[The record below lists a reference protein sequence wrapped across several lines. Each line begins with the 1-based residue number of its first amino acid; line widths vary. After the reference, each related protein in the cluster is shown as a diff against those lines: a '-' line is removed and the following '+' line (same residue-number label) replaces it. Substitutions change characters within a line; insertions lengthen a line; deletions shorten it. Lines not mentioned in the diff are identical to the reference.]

1 MPEKIKTLYGSL
13 VEEGYELPNYD
24 QFLKDMSDNNKRT
37 KFHAS
42 LVEEGYELPDYKTF
56 SIDMGFDEKKKGFQT
71 DLGSA
76 YETTSGGSFP
86 KYQGMRLEG
95 STPMTKKGPRQPS
108 SPSNVDKGTFQQVKQ
123 KLSKESPIVK
133 IGTYEGALSIVNQR
147 FNQNLELFNQAKQA
161 GDEQAMAQLQPLLEI
176 DSKKAEGLKKGIDAQ
191 KLEANFTEADDI
203 ANNFNIGVYRAMGT
217 MMQGPKAFDESVA
230 VILADVAGIPQESV
244 KAYMENVYPIT
255 SSASDKLASAG
266 KFVNKIA
273 EERGQEKNLNRS
285 YGGSAYE
292 ALLKGDVKTSA
303 NYAFKDFVQSFPSSM
318 TYVNPATAT
327 LSSLGMV
334 GEELQAAKDR
344 GEQVDSKTVLAGGI
358 KAGLEI
364 ATERWLGGTKS
375 AAKLLNSLGKEGA
388 EQAIR
393 EGVEQLAKKSLG
405 RKWLEATGEEVVGES
420 INQLGSNAVDIYLN
434 GNKEKSLFEG
444 VGDAALISV
453 FGGGVQTGLSET
465 ANHYLDKAK
474 YNKAQAMREEAA
486 SLTDQAMDQPNEVA
500 KEALEEKAAEIQ
512 ADADNI
518 EKKESE
524 LAINAS
530 TETVDAIMGVETQ
543 MDELSVALE
552 TATPETAPILEEKIN
567 ALEEERVALVE
578 QATLEAN
585 EAIKALESVK
595 EPIQEDEAINEAKD
609 SSGDIGSS
617 PNVGGTKES
626 DITAGTNKEQPSEN
640 VSVSTQEEVVVQEE
654 PAKEEVK
661 AQESIVEETPA
672 SESKEEKVNRKYEN
686 GDFILYKNN
695 DWVVVKVNS
704 NGSVRI
710 QPKYNARPSDVITVD
725 EKDIKLVRTAND
737 IKAARIQF
745 SIDSLKEKKD
755 SAKKASEKQMWQD
768 EIDKK
773 QKELD
778 ELLTNKQQEDAVK
791 TGKKSESNISEYKGT
806 AEQQQGEQED
816 RTNKEEP
823 ITTSQEEAGN
833 SGGSKQSRESKTQER
848 VARTEKSIDEAAEW
862 LKSKLKIDLPEGTKK
877 SGGGFTDEQLI
888 DLVAKAA
895 KAVAKGAIVTAANI
909 KEVLDTLREGGFLEG
924 VDEEVISKSVLE
936 QETPKE
942 EPKKEKVDEP
952 KSKTS
957 KFFDTISNNK
967 SLEEANK
974 VLSDD
979 IFEYIPK
986 SQDESRKKAKAYID
1000 KVGVEDALENFL
1012 SNSVEGLELDEEV
1025 ALASLLTII
1034 INMGIERNIQEG
1046 NLEGRDALEKKYQQL
1061 IEVARNRFTKLGQA
1075 VNAIK
1080 LFLESM
1086 SSPELAAYRLENTVR
1101 KANEEIKKKP
1111 AVKTN
1116 ASTRVNSGKK
1126 TINEGVKTAAEEVA
1140 QELNNELYGVIT
1152 KGKKGLTESQKK
1164 NVKAFFNK
1172 LKVNPNA
1179 KTNAKILPVKEIV
1192 AAFVTTKAFNDFI
1205 EKVGELVAEGLSLSV
1220 AMTQVSTEF
1229 IKDKIASPD
1238 ELAQARKILS
1248 EEVNG
1253 LKEKKPLTEAQK
1265 QRNAAR
1271 EELRKATSEYKEM
1284 EKLAKELEKERERV
1298 EKLRKE
1304 EAKKQSERIDKATNE
1319 LLAAERKE
1327 AEKNAKE
1334 LENKIKELSKEISQG
1349 KALQDQ
1355 VEDIINEYLK
1365 MGAMDNTA
1373 NQALIDLVKERL
1385 GITDEKQAVDVAT
1398 KIAKSVV
1405 TNIREKLSKKWD
1417 ADIKRQRAK
1426 ETKEEKVKDPHKEVN
1441 DFVKGVALG
1450 SMGAEQFIELFGA
1463 KYGLETLTEQDFSK
1477 VRELAAKVRD
1487 AETKHRKAKAL
1498 NDMVQYINSKAPVTL
1513 SQLFDE
1519 LWYFKVLSP
1528 ALTFF
1533 LGTADTN
1540 LTYNATQVYNTIFE
1554 LPIQQLFTSL
1564 RNKAEIGKDKKGL
1577 KKAELI
1583 FADAIRNIA
1592 MGYAKAVIQ
1601 RGNVKNVDIL
1611 TKNAFLDVIKT
1622 EGFLKDS
1629 ITYFKE
1635 VMTEGSGAFQEYES
1649 PFKAGAKTEFEIR
1662 RWFKLA
1668 KNGDMQAKRDIVNA
1682 MLNSGADALNLLVK
1696 SVPRSLAAGDLF
1708 FSAIIKNAYLPALV
1722 REYLIKNTDLR
1733 GEALNAEVSRI
1744 LLNTDI
1750 ELENAKQRAVENR
1763 MRLDIEIRPKM
1774 VGDKMTYEIYDK
1786 GKLVKGQIFDTKE
1799 EANEYAR
1806 RVVAPKSPMYEMDVT
1821 DYLNVKIPTQAM
1833 LGANRLAGQAI
1844 LGGSPPGM
1852 SGQLL
1857 KGFNYLND
1865 IIGKGTT
1872 GLEDVSKSLMLKG
1885 EDTNLKYILT
1895 PTALTAKTLA
1905 VVISGL
1911 SRLMAFRRVG
1921 IMLARNYSNYVP
1933 PIGLLRYGMSYAD
1946 KSALFIDYLPDQIPS
1961 DVERDKMLAQA
1972 ILGTFITAISVTSI
1986 LALKGLMDDDDDKD
2000 ERIRKAIKNIQP
2012 GTLVGSL
2019 SDILTKDQIAAYK
2032 ASGDIQEF
2040 SIFVEL
2046 DKNGKRKWRSVKPDP
2061 KYSSA
2066 LILATY
2072 AWNDIINKD
2081 DSGLKSAGLGLASFY
2096 NQIKE
2101 MGIGQGLPK
2110 LSNARSIG
2118 EFADI
2123 VAQTAF
2129 FDNLEITKIGLVTKL
2144 TQYLDRKKRLD
2155 PHWMDYVEDSD
2166 SYLQGTANYVMNE
2179 AIPFYNLGDAVRQ
2192 PLSYGALGEEMYRT
2206 PSSEQGYISASIS
2219 YLDSGKNK
2227 ETRNMYR
2234 WLASNG
2240 YDKIFYPNVSDLK
2253 DAEGHEIKLSIF
2265 EKNRLG
2271 MLAAKASY
2279 LELKKKK
2286 ADLEVVRQT
2295 GGTKAF
2301 RTEVEKIFR
2310 SNFNDVVQLVKK
2322 NALADAV
2329 EYTRKKNDADFKDKV
2344 EELKI
2349 KNKVLYGY
2357 DTKNDDGET
2366 IHVKGIIDIIKD
2378 QISNSEGKF
2387 VSFDEMDTFGTA
2399 IKEAKK
2405 NDKWNMITTNLN
2417 VLKDKYS
2424 DEAIVNYLSQLKE
2437 LNYIEEELMTDSY
2450 LYIMGKKLK
2459 KSE

>member
-86 KYQGMRLEG
+86 KYQGMKLEG

-108 SPSNVDKGTFQQVKQ
+108 SPSNVDKGTFQQTKQ

-133 IGTYEGALSIVNQR
+133 IGAYEGALNIVNQR

-191 KLEANFTEADDI
+191 KNEAKLKEEDTFG
-203 ANNFNIGVYRAMGT
+203 NNINIGVYQAFGNLLQSPQGLTKAAFTPIMEYGMSLNPIQREVMFKTLAKLDPNMMAMETLGEF
-217 MMQGPKAFDESVA
+217 GG
-230 VILADVAGIPQESV
+230 DVT
-244 KAYMENVYPIT
+244 KY
-255 SSASDKLASAG
+255 
-266 KFVNKIA
+266 A
-273 EERGQEKNLNRS
+273 EERKQMANMNR
-285 YGGSAYE
+285 AYE
-292 ALLKGDVKTSA
+292 GSSYNALLEGDIKSA
-303 NYAFKDFVQSFPSSM
+303 VTYAAKDFANSLPSSA
-318 TYVNPATAT
+318 TYASGVGAA
-327 LSSLGMV
+327 LMSAGMV
-334 GEELQAAKDR
+334 GDEIRRTEEETGQAV
-344 GEQVDSKTVLAGGI
+344 GSKEILSASV
-358 KAGLEI
+358 KAGLEVV
-364 ATERWLGGTKS
+364 TERLFGDGKV
-375 AAKLLNSLGKEGA
+375 AVDLVKKLGKQGA
-388 EQAIR
+388 EEAISS
-393 EGVEQLAKKSLG
+393 VVKDITKKGLG
-405 RKWLEATGEEVVGES
+405 RKIAQQAGEEVIGES
-420 INQLGSNAVDIYLN
+420 LNQIGANAADIYIN
-434 GNKEKSLFEG
+434 GKKDVNLWDG
-444 VGDAALISV
+444 VGDAALIALVGGSTY
-453 FGGGVQTGLSET
+453 GGGLTT
-465 ANHYLDKAK
+465 INHYIDKAK
-474 YNKAQAMREEAA
+474 YNKSQAMREEAA

-500 KEALEEKAAEIQ
+500 AQALEEKAAEIQ

-552 TATPETAPILEEKIN
+552 TATPETAPILEEKLN

-585 EAIKALESVK
+585 EAIKALESIKEEEIKIDTPTLNLSVK
-595 EPIQEDEAINEAKD
+595 ENPFKESLRKLGYNDSDIDNMTMEQMQDIVINKTEAPIVESSAKVDSVKENAKQERIAELQKQLEDEAINEAKD
-609 SSGDIGSS
+609 SSGDIVSS

-626 DITAGTNKEQPSEN
+626 DITAGTNKGKPSEN
-640 VSVSTQEEVVVQEE
+640 VSVSTQEE
-654 PAKEEVK
+654 EVELSPK
-661 AQESIVEETPA
+661 AQSLL
-672 SESKEEKVNRKYEN
+672 EN
-686 GDFILYKNN
+686 
-695 DWVVVKVNS
+695 
-704 NGSVRI
+704 
-710 QPKYNARPSDVITVD
+710 
-725 EKDIKLVRTAND
+725 
-737 IKAARIQF
+737 
-745 SIDSLKEKKD
+745 SLKQYNESSPEQQVEMLDKVKEQLALNEKGESTIGMGLDADAVAAGK
-755 SAKKASEKQMWQD
+755 EFIKQV
-768 EIDKK
+768 E
-773 QKELD
+773 
-778 ELLTNKQQEDAVK
+778 TNKQQEDAVK
-791 TGKKSESNISEYKGT
+791 TGDKSESNISEYKG
-806 AEQQQGEQED
+806 ADKQQQGEQED

-833 SGGSKQSRESKTQER
+833 RGGSKQSRESKTKER

-862 LKSKLKIDLPEGTKK
+862 LKNKLKIELPDGTKK

-895 KAVAKGAIVTAANI
+895 KAIAKGAIVTAANI

-1012 SNSVEGLELDEEV
+1012 SNSVDGLELDEEV

-1061 IEVARNRFTKLGQA
+1061 IEAARNRFTKLGQA

-1111 AVKTN
+1111 SVKTN
-1116 ASTRVNSGKK
+1116 ASTKVNSGKK

-1164 NVKAFFNK
+1164 NVKDFFNK

-1205 EKVGELVAEGLSLSV
+1205 EKVGELVAEGISLSV

-1334 LENKIKELSKEISQG
+1334 LEKKIKELSKEISQG

-1417 ADIKRQRAK
+1417 ADIKRQREK

-1450 SMGAEQFIELFGA
+1450 SMDAEQFIELFGA

-1577 KKAELI
+1577 KKAELV

-1733 GEALNAEVSRI
+1733 GEALNTEVSRI

-1763 MRLDIEIRPKM
+1763 MRLDIEIKPKM

-1821 DYLNVKIPTQAM
+1821 DYLNVKIPAQAM

-1972 ILGTFITAISVTSI
+1972 VLGTFITAMSVTSI

-2166 SYLQGTANYVMNE
+2166 DYLQGTANYVMNE
-2179 AIPFYNLGDAVRQ
+2179 AIPFYNLADAVRQ

-2206 PSSEQGYISASIS
+2206 PSSEQGFISASIS

-2253 DAEGHEIKLSIF
+2253 DSDGHEIKLSMF
-2265 EKNRLG
+2265 EKNKLG

-2286 ADLEVVRQT
+2286 ASLEVIRQT

-2322 NALADAV
+2322 KMPSDAV
-2329 EYTRKKNDADFKDKV
+2329 EYEREKNNIEFENKV
-2344 EELKI
+2344 EKLKADNEGLFELIGSI
-2349 KNKVLYGY
+2349 KS
-2357 DTKNDDGET
+2357 E
-2366 IHVKGIIDIIKD
+2366 
-2378 QISNSEGKF
+2378 ISDSKGKF
-2387 VSFDEMDTFGTA
+2387 IPFDEMDTFGTA
-2399 IKEAKK
+2399 LKEAKSS
-2405 NDKWNMITTNLN
+2405 DKWNMITSNLN
-2417 VLKDKYS
+2417 M
-2424 DEAIVNYLSQLKE
+2424 LKE
-2437 LNYIEEELMTDSY
+2437 KYDETAIEQYLTYLQQLGYLQPELAGDAY
-2450 LYIMGKKLK
+2450 LYITGEKPQKQ
-2459 KSE
+2459 E